1 MPKSESHKSVQ
12 VTLIIS
18 ATIIILAI
26 IGFYFFKSTTENTIS
41 VDGQATEKVTPDLIT
56 VYFNVQTN
64 GTTSKEADD
73 ANSLIVNKL
82 KDAIVALGF
91 TQDNIQ
97 TENYNI
103 YPNYDYTKGQ
113 EVNGYTASHSLRVE
127 FSTDEKDKIGNVID
141 AGANAGAGISYI
153 NFELSP
159 TLEQQYKAE
168 AIKTAAGDAMVKANA
183 IATGFSKKLGGLV
196 SVSLDS
202 FNYNPFRVYDSSVSG
217 AVPSVESAKQAV
229 TSITPSE
236 QDVTA
241 DVTAVYRLD

>member
-1 MPKSESHKSVQ
+1 MPKEMQKSVQ
-12 VTLIIS
+12 ITLIIS
-18 ATIIILAI
+18 IAVIILASII
-26 IGFYFFKSTTENTIS
+26 IGFFVSKSVANTIS

-82 KDAIVALGF
+82 NSAIVALGF
-91 TQDNIQ
+91 KEDDLM

-103 YPNYDYTKGQ
+103 YPNYDYTTGKN
-113 EVNGYTASHSLRVE
+113 NGYTASHSLKIE
-127 FSTDEKDKIGNVID
+127 FSADEKDKIGSVID
-141 AGANAGAGISYI
+141 AGANSGAGISYI

-168 AIKTAAGDAMVKANA
+168 AIKTAATDAKIKAEA
-183 IATGFSKKLGGLV
+183 IATGFNKKLGRLV

-202 FNYNPFRVYDSSVSG
+202 FNYYPFRVYDSSTTSG
-217 AVPSVESAKQAV
+217 IAPSAEGAKQAV

-241 DVTAVYRLD
+241 DVTAIYKLG